1 MMRNVLIYGIGRIY
15 EQYILAIKWQ
25 EEKGMFKVVGV
36 TSNDQYVDF
45 IDGYQFIKKKD
56 IDQYDIDVC
65 IVCTM
70 TSTEEAK
77 KEIALLFSDQEPYII
92 LPNALLLPD
101 FDMDKYISL
110 IDSRVSI
117 VSNICWG
124 GGDIQESG
132 IAL

>member
-124 GGDIQESG
+124 G
-132 IAL
+132 

>member
-45 IDGYQFIKKKD
+45 IDGYQFIKKKN

-77 KEIALLFSDQEPYII
+77 KEIALLFSNQEPYII

-101 FDMDKYISL
+101 FDMDRYISL

-124 GGDIQESG
+124 G
-132 IAL
+132 

>member
-45 IDGYQFIKKKD
+45 IDGYQFIKKKN

-77 KEIALLFSDQEPYII
+77 KEIALLFSNQEPYII

-101 FDMDKYISL
+101 FDMDRYISL

-124 GGDIQESG
+124 GGDI
-132 IAL
+132 